1 MLTIS
6 TVNQICN
13 RYPAAI
19 IEAKKAAGT
28 LASVEVTLKTNLV
41 QEWKQQEVQA
51 QANRNEDPNTM
62 DIYDLKVSNGTFI
75 FQVAGWY

>member
-1 MLTIS
+1 MLMVS
-6 TVNQICN
+6 TVNRICIK
-13 RYPAAI
+13 YPAAI
-19 IEAKKAAGT
+19 IEAKKAAAT
-28 LASVEVTLKTNLV
+28 LASVEATSKTNLV

-51 QANRNEDPNTM
+51 QANRDEDPSAM

>member
-1 MLTIS
+1 MIS
-6 TVNQICN
+6 TVNQICIK
-13 RYPAAI
+13 YSAAI
-19 IEAKKAAGT
+19 IEAKKAAAT

-51 QANRNEDPNTM
+51 QVNRDEDPSTM
-62 DIYDLKVSNGTFI
+62 DIYDLKVSDGTFI